1 VEERALDD
9 KTVTQQ
15 VFNSNKNLLPLLPTH
30 PSLPDPMTL
39 SQRFL
44 LAAGQRNI
52 NAHVAMTRGA
62 HDRTC
67 VEILDRAEVLPRVQ
81 LK

>member
-1 VEERALDD
+1 MH

-15 VFNSNKNLLPLLPTH
+15 VFYSNKNPSSPPTPP